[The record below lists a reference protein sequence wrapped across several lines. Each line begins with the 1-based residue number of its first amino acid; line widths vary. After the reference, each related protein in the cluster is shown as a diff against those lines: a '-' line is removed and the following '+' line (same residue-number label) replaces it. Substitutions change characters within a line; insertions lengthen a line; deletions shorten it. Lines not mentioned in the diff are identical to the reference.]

1 MKQPVFSAKM
11 YSFTN
16 NPQVDVEERVQ
27 EYIAAH
33 GKQPKVV
40 VPVGVKVSVPGVV
53 VKEQKWCQKGCFLV
67 GDFTEY
73 MLD

>member
-11 YSFTN
+11 YSFVN
-16 NPQVDVEERVQ
+16 NPQSEVEERVR

-33 GKQPKVV
+33 GKKPKVV
-40 VPVGVKVSVPGVV
+40 VPAGVKVSVSGVV
-53 VKEQKWCQKGCFLV
+53 VKEQRWCQAGCFMV
-67 GDFTEY
+67 GDFIEY